1 MLNNQYYRAAY
12 EFHQKWSPYPVTL
25 DDWSKAAGDMCKISN
40 EGDNDMLLMDLLVSV
55 YSDLGAIEYE
65 PEINGVPQ
73 SVFFASQKAQKE
85 ADAKRYAEERRKA
98 AERAAQRRNCP
109 FRDSNSMNT
118 DCERE
123 KCALFVDG
131 CTLARLTPA
140 KDTEGLQCPFDS
152 YRRKCRKDC
161 ALYKNGCTLTGL
173 KESED
178 K

>member
-1 MLNNQYYRAAY
+1 
-12 EFHQKWSPYPVTL
+12 
-25 DDWSKAAGDMCKISN
+25 
-40 EGDNDMLLMDLLVSV
+40 
-55 YSDLGAIEYE
+55 
-65 PEINGVPQ
+65 
-73 SVFFASQKAQKE
+73 
-85 ADAKRYAEERRKA
+85 
-98 AERAAQRRNCP
+98 
-109 FRDSNSMNT
+109 MNT

-161 ALYKNGCTLTGL
+161 ALYKGGCTLTGITTTT
-173 KESED
+173 ESED